1 MNMHL
6 FEGAFNAAGHRR
18 SGRFRRFEFRGGG
31 GFAGRSVSRRLC
43 LRAAALLLLI
53 AFGVA
58 GPAKGQDQLPAARA
72 RNHIKSF
79 HAANRWHVRGVA
91 ISSIPILSKL
101 YSTNNYNPLW
111 IDSEARDQLV
121 QAVYAVKDDGLD
133 PEDYHLSDLLHLQAE
148 IRDSVKPGTEAVADF
163 DLLLTDCFIR
173 LACHLSYGKVNPRS
187 LNPAWNFG
195 CSISEGD
202 MVSVLLNAIRSSNVF
217 DFLDCLKPRVPYY
230 LKLRTALA
238 VYREIRHSGGWKPIP
253 EDARFVKGECSPH
266 VVLLRQRLS
275 LTGDLTDPGDN
286 PELFDDEVELGVV
299 RFKIRNHLG
308 IDPTIRRT
316 TVVELNR
323 PVEYWIDKI
332 RINLERA
339 RWVLHN
345 LPSEYVIV
353 DIAGFFVYVY
363 RDQEIVW
370 RSRIQVGGPVRQ
382 TPSFRSK
389 IDHLV
394 LNPNW
399 TAPPGVLDGLILPEA
414 CKNPSYVSQEG
425 FTVLDAGGK
434 AVDPSRID
442 WTAYSAK
449 TLPFRL
455 RLGPGPT
462 NPMGAVKFSFPNEFQ
477 IFLHDT
483 PDRDAFKDMQ
493 RAFSFGCVRVEKPLE
508 LAELLLN
515 DPSRWSLARL
525 LEITRTR
532 KPQAIRLPHPMP
544 IMLVYMTVLVEQ
556 DGTLFFRDDVYERDT
571 AVLKALNERNETVSH
586 PGANEPDGWANAIT
600 SRKLPRH
607 R

>member
-1 MNMHL
+1 MNML
-6 FEGAFNAAGHRR
+6 SFEGTFNAAGHRR
-18 SGRFRRFEFRGGG
+18 TGRFRHFEFRRGG
-31 GFAGRSVSRRLC
+31 GFAGRSVPRCLC
-43 LRAAALLLLI
+43 LRATALLLLI

-58 GPAKGQDQLPAARA
+58 GPAEGQDQLPAARTKG
-72 RNHIKSF
+72 HIKSF
-79 HAANRWHVRGVA
+79 DAANRRHVRGVA

-101 YSTNNYNPLW
+101 YRANNYNPLW
-111 IDSEARDQLV
+111 ADSEAQDQLV

-133 PEDYHLSDLLHLQAE
+133 PADYHLSDLLRLQTE
-148 IRDSVKPGTEAVADF
+148 VRDSVKPGTEAAADF
-163 DLLLTDCFIR
+163 DLLLTDTFIR

-187 LNPAWNFG
+187 LNPAWNFRRT
-195 CSISEGD
+195 ISD
-202 MVSVLLNAIRSSNVF
+202 ADPVPVLLNAIRSSNVF
-217 DFLDCLKPRVPYY
+217 DFLDRLKPQVPYY

-238 VYREIRHSGGWKPIP
+238 VYRDIQRSGGWKPIP

-266 VVLLRQRLS
+266 VVLLRERLS
-275 LTGDLTDPGDN
+275 ITGDLTVPSDN
-286 PELFDDEVELGVV
+286 PELFDDEVELGAV
-299 RFKIRNHLG
+299 RFKIRYHLG

-316 TVVELNR
+316 TVIELNR
-323 PVEYWIDKI
+323 PVEHWIDKI
-332 RINLERA
+332 RVNLERA

-345 LPSEYVIV
+345 LPSEFVIV

-363 RDQEIVW
+363 RDREIVW

-382 TPSFRSK
+382 TPSFRSR

-394 LNPNW
+394 LNPSW
-399 TAPPGVLDGLILPEA
+399 TVPPGILDGLVLPEA
-414 CKNPSYVSQEG
+414 SKNPAYVNQEG

-434 AVDPSRID
+434 AVDPSKID
-442 WTAYSAK
+442 WAAYSAK

-455 RLGPGPT
+455 RLGPSPT

-515 DPSRWSLARL
+515 NPSKWSLARL

-556 DGTLFFRDDVYERDT
+556 DGTLFFRDDVYERDK
-571 AVLKALNERNETVSH
+571 AVLKALNERNEMVSH
-586 PGANEPDGWANAIT
+586 PEVNEPDGWAHAIT
-600 SRKLPRH
+600 SRK
-607 R
+607 

>member
-1 MNMHL
+1 MNMHS
-6 FEGAFNAAGHRR
+6 FEGTFNAAGLRR
-18 SGRFRRFEFRGGG
+18 TGRFRRFELRGGG
-31 GFAGRSVSRRLC
+31 GFAGRSVSRCLC
-43 LRAAALLLLI
+43 LRATALLLLI

-58 GPAKGQDQLPAARA
+58 GPAEGQDQLPAARTKG
-72 RNHIKSF
+72 HIKSF
-79 HAANRWHVRGVA
+79 DAANRRHVRGVA

-101 YSTNNYNPLW
+101 YRANNYNPLW
-111 IDSEARDQLV
+111 ANSEAQDQLV

-133 PEDYHLSDLLHLQAE
+133 PADYHLSDLLRLQTE
-148 IRDSVKPGTEAVADF
+148 VRDSVKPGTDAAADF
-163 DLLLTDCFIR
+163 DLLLTDTFIR

-187 LNPAWNFG
+187 LNPAWNFRRT
-195 CSISEGD
+195 ISD
-202 MVSVLLNAIRSSNVF
+202 ADPVPVLLNAIRSSNVF
-217 DFLDCLKPRVPYY
+217 DFLDRLKPQVPYY

-238 VYREIRHSGGWKPIP
+238 VYRDIQRSGGWKPIP

-266 VVLLRQRLS
+266 VVLLRERLS
-275 LTGDLTDPGDN
+275 ITGDLTVPSDT
-286 PELFDDEVELGVV
+286 PELFDDEVELGAV

-316 TVVELNR
+316 TVIELNR
-323 PVEYWIDKI
+323 PVEHWIDKI
-332 RINLERA
+332 RVNLERA

-345 LPSEYVIV
+345 LPSEFVIV

-363 RDQEIVW
+363 RDREIVW

-382 TPSFRSK
+382 TPSFRSR

-394 LNPNW
+394 LNPSW
-399 TAPPGVLDGLILPEA
+399 TVPPGILDGLVLPEA
-414 CKNPSYVSQEG
+414 SKNPAYVNQEG

-434 AVDPSRID
+434 AVDPSKID
-442 WTAYSAK
+442 WAAYSAK

-455 RLGPGPT
+455 RLGPSPT

-515 DPSRWSLARL
+515 NPSKWSLARL

-556 DGTLFFRDDVYERDT
+556 DGTLFFRDDVYERDK
-571 AVLKALNERNETVSH
+571 AVLKALNERNEIVSH
-586 PGANEPDGWANAIT
+586 PEVNEPDGWAHAIT
-600 SRKLPRH
+600 SRK
-607 R
+607 